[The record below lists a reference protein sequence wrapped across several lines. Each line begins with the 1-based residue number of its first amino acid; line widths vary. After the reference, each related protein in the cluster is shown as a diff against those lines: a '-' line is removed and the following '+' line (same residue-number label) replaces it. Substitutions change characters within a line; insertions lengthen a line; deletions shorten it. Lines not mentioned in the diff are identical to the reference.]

1 MEVWAEIN
9 LVFGGGWP
17 PSEMDN
23 MPMDELIRWHQIAIE
38 KHERSQSN

>member
-1 MEVWAEIN
+1 MAVWAEIN

-23 MPMDELIRWHQIAIE
+23 MSLDELLQWHQIAIE
-38 KHERSQSN
+38 KHELSQPQ

>member
-23 MPMDELIRWHQIAIE
+23 MALDELLQWHQIAIE
-38 KHERSQSN
+38 KHQQSQPR